1 MDYNMILDNYSQ
13 FFVIDALYRYTG
25 EVLNKPEIIY
35 VIDHHYDEENNCWP
49 LQQLLDSSECDPY
62 SHTLLFDMH
71 LHDDIFVKYNP
82 LCIPFF
88 CATTVK
94 EFQKENIIPNWTN
107 KTKTFNFMINK
118 MRPHRVA
125 LLKLV
130 EELNLTDCTY
140 SLPWTT
146 NPFTSLPVTNY
157 MIGTETQLTQGIAR
171 SESTRNSQ
179 NYKQLLQKTVFES
192 SCISLITEPTFIEKE
207 ALITE
212 KTIMSIY
219 GGNIPIWVSGWRC
232 ADSMQRLGFDV
243 FDDIVDHSYQTLEDP
258 LQRVRNSITLNKKLL
273 SNFEITTSI
282 IKRLQHNLDLITSGV
297 FEKEVEKQL
306 HETNFT
312 LCRKHAGLSLQL
324 KV

>member
-1 MDYNMILDNYSQ
+1 MILINS
-13 FFVIDALYRYTG
+13 LYRYQG
-25 EVLNKPEIIY
+25 ERLQEPA
-35 VIDHHYDEENNCWP
+35 VIFVVDHHYDEATKTWP
-49 LQQLLDSSECDPY
+49 LQQLLENSICDPY

-88 CATTVK
+88 CATTVN

-118 MRPHRVA
+118 LRPHRVA

-130 EELNLTDCTY
+130 EELNLTNYTY
-140 SLPWTT
+140 SLPWQE

-157 MIGTETQLTQGIAR
+157 MIGTETQMTQGIR
-171 SESTRNSQ
+171 SGSIRNSQ
-179 NYKQLLQKTVFES
+179 NYKQLLQKTVFEP

-207 ALITE
+207 SLITE

-219 GGNIPIWVSGWRC
+219 GGNIPIWVGGWRC

-282 IKRLQHNLDLITSGV
+282 IKRLQHNLDLMTSGV

-306 HETNFT
+306 HETNLT
-312 LCRKHAGLSLQL
+312 LCRKHAGLSLQP

>member
-1 MDYNMILDNYSQ
+1 MILINS
-13 FFVIDALYRYTG
+13 LYRYQG
-25 EVLNKPEIIY
+25 ERLQEPA
-35 VIDHHYDEENNCWP
+35 VIFVVDHHYDEATKTWP
-49 LQQLLDSSECDPY
+49 LQQLLENSICDPY

-88 CATTVK
+88 CARMVD
-94 EFQKENIIPNWTN
+94 EFQKENIVPNWTN

-118 MRPHRVA
+118 LRPHRVA

-130 EELNLTDCTY
+130 EELNLTNYTY
-140 SLPWTT
+140 SLPWQE

-157 MIGTETQLTQGIAR
+157 MIGTETQMTQGIR
-171 SESTRNSQ
+171 SGSIRNSQ
-179 NYKQLLQKTVFES
+179 NYKQLLQKTVFEP
-192 SCISLITEPTFIEKE
+192 SCISLITEPTYIEKE

-219 GGNIPIWVSGWRC
+219 GGNIPIWVGGWRC

-306 HETNFT
+306 HETNFI

>member
-1 MDYNMILDNYSQ
+1 MILINS
-13 FFVIDALYRYTG
+13 LYRYQG
-25 EVLNKPEIIY
+25 ERLQEPA
-35 VIDHHYDEENNCWP
+35 VIFVVDHHYDEATKTWP
-49 LQQLLDSSECDPY
+49 LQQLLENSICDPY

-118 MRPHRVA
+118 LRPHRKR
-125 LLKLV
+125 LLELV
-130 EELNLTDCTY
+130 EELNLTNYTY
-140 SLPWTT
+140 SLPWTK
-146 NPFTSLPVTNY
+146 NPFTVLPVTNY
-157 MIGTETQLTQGIAR
+157 MIGTETQMPQGIR
-171 SESTRNSQ
+171 SGSIRNSQ
-179 NYKQLLQKTVFES
+179 NYKQLLQKTVFEP
-192 SCISLITEPTFIEKE
+192 SCISLITEPTYIERE
-207 ALITE
+207 AILTE
-212 KTIMSIY
+212 KTIMAVY
-219 GGNIPIWVSGWRC
+219 GGTIPIWVGGWRC
-232 ADSMQRLGFDV
+232 ANSMQSLGFDV

-282 IKRLQHNLDLITSGV
+282 IKRLQHNLDLMTSGV

>member
-1 MDYNMILDNYSQ
+1 MILINS
-13 FFVIDALYRYTG
+13 LYRYQG
-25 EVLNKPEIIY
+25 ERLQEPA
-35 VIDHHYDEENNCWP
+35 VIFVVDHHYDEATKTWP
-49 LQQLLDSSECDPY
+49 LQQLLENSICDPY

-118 MRPHRVA
+118 PRLHRIR
-125 LLKLV
+125 LLELV
-130 EELNLTDCTY
+130 EQLNLTNYTY
-140 SLPWTT
+140 SLPWQE

-157 MIGTETQLTQGIAR
+157 MIGTETQMTQGIR
-171 SESTRNSQ
+171 SGSIRNSQ
-179 NYKQLLQKTVFES
+179 NYKQLLQKTVFEP
-192 SCISLITEPTFIEKE
+192 SCISLITEPTYIEKE

-219 GGNIPIWVSGWRC
+219 GGNIPIWVGGWRC

>member
-1 MDYNMILDNYSQ
+1 LILINS
-13 FFVIDALYRYTG
+13 LYRYQG
-25 EVLNKPEIIY
+25 ERLQEPA
-35 VIDHHYDEENNCWP
+35 VIFVVDHHYDEATKTWP
-49 LQQLLDSSECDPY
+49 LQQLLENSICDPY

-118 MRPHRVA
+118 LRPHRVA

-130 EELNLTDCTY
+130 EELNLTNYTY
-140 SLPWTT
+140 SLPWQE

-157 MIGTETQLTQGIAR
+157 MIGTETQMTQGIR
-171 SESTRNSQ
+171 SGSIRNSQ
-179 NYKQLLQKTVFES
+179 NYKQLLQKTVFEP
-192 SCISLITEPTFIEKE
+192 SCISLITEPTYIEKE

-219 GGNIPIWVSGWRC
+219 GGNIPIWVGGWRC

>member
-1 MDYNMILDNYSQ
+1 MILINS
-13 FFVIDALYRYTG
+13 LYRYQG
-25 EVLNKPEIIY
+25 ERLQEPA
-35 VIDHHYDEENNCWP
+35 VIFVVDHHYDEATKTWP
-49 LQQLLDSSECDPY
+49 LQQLLENSICDPY

-82 LCIPFF
+82 LCIPLF

-118 MRPHRVA
+118 LRPHRVA

-130 EELNLTDCTY
+130 EELNLTNYTY
-140 SLPWTT
+140 SLPWQE

-157 MIGTETQLTQGIAR
+157 MIGTETQMTQGIR
-171 SESTRNSQ
+171 SGSIRNSQ
-179 NYKQLLQKTVFES
+179 NYKQLLQKTVFEP
-192 SCISLITEPTFIEKE
+192 SCISLITEPTYIEKE
-207 ALITE
+207 ALISE

-219 GGNIPIWVSGWRC
+219 GGNIPIWVGGWRC

-258 LQRVRNSITLNKKLL
+258 LRRVRNSITLNKKLL

-282 IKRLQHNLDLITSGV
+282 IKRLQHNLDLMTSGV

-306 HETNFT
+306 HENNFT
-312 LCRKHAGLSLQL
+312 LCRKHAGLSLQP

>member
-1 MDYNMILDNYSQ
+1 MILINS
-13 FFVIDALYRYTG
+13 LYRYQG
-25 EVLNKPEIIY
+25 ERLQEPA
-35 VIDHHYDEENNCWP
+35 VIFVVDHHYDEATKTWP
-49 LQQLLDSSECDPY
+49 LQQLLENSICDPY

-88 CATTVK
+88 CATTVN

-118 MRPHRVA
+118 LRPHRKR
-125 LLKLV
+125 LLELV
-130 EELNLTDCTY
+130 EELNLTNYTY
-140 SLPWTT
+140 SLPWRE

-157 MIGTETQLTQGIAR
+157 MIGTETQMPQGIR
-171 SESTRNSQ
+171 SGSIRNSQ
-179 NYKQLLQKTVFES
+179 NYKQLLQKTVFEP
-192 SCISLITEPTFIEKE
+192 SCISLITEPTYIEKE
-207 ALITE
+207 ALISE

-219 GGNIPIWVSGWRC
+219 GGTIPIWVGGWRC

>member
-1 MDYNMILDNYSQ
+1 MILINS
-13 FFVIDALYRYTG
+13 LYRYQG
-25 EVLNKPEIIY
+25 ERLQEPA
-35 VIDHHYDEENNCWP
+35 VIFVVDHHYDEATKTWP
-49 LQQLLDSSECDPY
+49 LQQLLENSICDPY

-118 MRPHRVA
+118 LRPHRKR
-125 LLKLV
+125 LLELV
-130 EELNLTDCTY
+130 EELNLTNYTY
-140 SLPWTT
+140 SLPWRE

-157 MIGTETQLTQGIAR
+157 MIGTETQMPQGIR
-171 SESTRNSQ
+171 SGSIRNSQ
-179 NYKQLLQKTVFES
+179 NYKQLLQKTVFEP
-192 SCISLITEPTFIEKE
+192 SCISLITEPTYIEKE
-207 ALITE
+207 ALISE

-219 GGNIPIWVSGWRC
+219 GGTIPIWVGGWRC

>member
-1 MDYNMILDNYSQ
+1 MIM
-13 FFVIDALYRYTG
+13 IDSLYRYTG
-25 EVLNKPEIIY
+25 EVLYKPEIIY
-35 VIDHHYDEENNCWP
+35 VVDHHYDEENNCWP
-49 LQQLLDSSECDPY
+49 LQQLLDNSKCDPY

-118 MRPHRVA
+118 LRPHRVA

-130 EELNLTDCTY
+130 EELNLTNYTY
-140 SLPWTT
+140 SLPWQE

-157 MIGTETQLTQGIAR
+157 MIGTETQMTQGIR
-171 SESTRNSQ
+171 SGSIRNSQ
-179 NYKQLLQKTVFES
+179 NYKQLLQKTVFEP
-192 SCISLITEPTFIEKE
+192 SCISLITEPTYIEKE
-207 ALITE
+207 SLISE
-212 KTIMSIY
+212 KTIMAIY
-219 GGNIPIWVSGWRC
+219 GGTVPIWVGGWRC
-232 ADSMQRLGFDV
+232 ADSMRMLGFDV
-243 FDDIVDHSYQTLEDP
+243 FDDLVDHSYQSLEDP
-258 LQRVRNSITLNKKLL
+258 LRRVEKSIELNLDLL
-273 SNFEITTSI
+273 SSFTMTPQILL
-282 IKRLQHNLDLITSGV
+282 RLQHNLDLMLNGV
-297 FEKEVEKQL
+297 FDKQIEKQL

-312 LCRKHAGLSLQL
+312 LCREHVGLSVQP

>member
-1 MDYNMILDNYSQ
+1 MML
-13 FFVIDALYRYTG
+13 IDSLYRYTG
-25 EVLNKPEIIY
+25 ERLQEST
-35 VIDHHYDEENNCWP
+35 VIFVVDHHYDETTKIWP
-49 LQQLLDSSECDPY
+49 LQQLLDNSKCDPY

-118 MRPHRVA
+118 LRPHRKR
-125 LLKLV
+125 LLELV
-130 EELNLTDCTY
+130 EELNLTNYTY
-140 SLPWTT
+140 SLPWRE

-157 MIGTETQLTQGIAR
+157 MIGTETQMPQGIR
-171 SESTRNSQ
+171 SGSIRNSQ
-179 NYKQLLQKTVFES
+179 NYKQLLQKTVFEP
-192 SCISLITEPTFIEKE
+192 SCISLITEPTYIEKE
-207 ALITE
+207 SLISE

-219 GGNIPIWVSGWRC
+219 GGTIPIWVGGWRC

-243 FDDIVDHSYQTLEDP
+243 FDDLVDHSYQTLENP
-258 LQRVRNSITLNKKLL
+258 LQRVKNSITLNKKLL

-282 IKRLQHNLDLITSGV
+282 IKRLQHNLNLMVSGV

-312 LCRKHAGLSLQL
+312 LCRKHASLSLQL

>member
-1 MDYNMILDNYSQ
+1 MILINS
-13 FFVIDALYRYTG
+13 LYRYQG
-25 EVLNKPEIIY
+25 ERLQEPA
-35 VIDHHYDEENNCWP
+35 VIFVVDHHYVEATKTWP
-49 LQQLLDSSECDPY
+49 LQQLLENSICDPY

-82 LCIPFF
+82 LCITFF
-88 CATTVK
+88 CARMVD
-94 EFQKENIIPNWTN
+94 EFQKENIVPNWTN

-118 MRPHRVA
+118 LRPHRVA

-130 EELNLTDCTY
+130 EELNLTNYTY
-140 SLPWTT
+140 SLPWQE

-157 MIGTETQLTQGIAR
+157 MIGTETQMTQGIR
-171 SESTRNSQ
+171 SGSIRNSQ
-179 NYKQLLQKTVFES
+179 NYKQLLQKTVFEP
-192 SCISLITEPTFIEKE
+192 SCISLITEPTYIEKE

-219 GGNIPIWVSGWRC
+219 GGNIPIWVGGWRC